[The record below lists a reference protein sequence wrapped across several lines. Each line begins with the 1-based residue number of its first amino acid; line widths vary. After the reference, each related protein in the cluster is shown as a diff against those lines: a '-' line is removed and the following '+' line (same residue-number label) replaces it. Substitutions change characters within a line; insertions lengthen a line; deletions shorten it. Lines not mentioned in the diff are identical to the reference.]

1 MKEQYIKM
9 RNSKQI
15 DIGLLYT
22 YAREHGLNMTIEQF
36 AVGAQFTANEMIEY
50 LDNKFKL
57 TLLFGKDGNF
67 IKVVE

>member
-36 AVGAQFTANEMIEY
+36 AIGAQFTANEMIEY

-67 IKVVE
+67 VKVVE